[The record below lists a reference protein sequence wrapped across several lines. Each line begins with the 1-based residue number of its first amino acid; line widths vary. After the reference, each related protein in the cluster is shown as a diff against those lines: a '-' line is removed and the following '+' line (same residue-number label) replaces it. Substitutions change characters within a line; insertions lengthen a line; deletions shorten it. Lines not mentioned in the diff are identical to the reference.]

1 MAHGKPELLDLL
13 KLELTFIEGGGYRS
27 LFATTWHAPN
37 LFEDSPTCLNSGKH
51 SRPDP
56 CSGCSLL
63 ELVPEHLRKE
73 SFPCRFIPCGPQGET
88 VDYYYRYA
96 TQEEL
101 EEAVKE
107 WLRIEIS
114 RLEALQVRT
123 QSASQPAA

>member
-37 LFEDSPTCLNSGKH
+37 LFEDSPTCLNFDKH
-51 SRPDP
+51 SRHP
-56 CSGCSLL
+56 CSACSLL
-63 ELVPEHLRKE
+63 ELVPEHLRTE
-73 SFPCRFIPCGPQGET
+73 PFPCRFIPCGPQGET

-101 EEAVKE
+101 EEAVKT
-107 WLRIEIS
+107 WLRSEIV
-114 RLEALQVRT
+114 RLQAERVPTKPALKPT
-123 QSASQPAA
+123 A